1 MKTADPL
8 AGIAAFMAV
17 ADRASF
23 SAAADDMK
31 LGRATVGA
39 QVRALEQRL
48 GVRLLQ
54 RSTRMVALTEAGA
67 AYREA
72 LNGIPGQVL
81 LAEHTAAA
89 FQTEAVGRLRIA
101 APPDLGPRYLAPI
114 IAEYLAANSA
124 VTIDLVLSTD
134 AVDLIGGGYD
144 LAIRGALAVEET
156 LVTRQIGSS
165 PIIVC
170 AAPAYLDRHGTPAK
184 PQHITNHSCLHFS
197 KLRWGG
203 AWHFQKGEETF
214 RVPIMPRLECNDGPT
229 LLAAALAGGGIVL
242 GPAFVVGPAV
252 RAGTLV
258 AVLTEWQASNIPL
271 HVVYPANRH
280 IAQKVRSFVDML
292 AQAFSRDP
300 DLSMRATHASA

>member
-1 MKTADPL
+1 MKTADPM

-23 SAAADDMK
+23 SAAAEDLK

-54 RSTRMVALTEAGA
+54 RSTRMVVLTEAGA

-72 LNGIPGQVL
+72 LNGIPAQVL
-81 LAEHTAAA
+81 VAEHAATA

-101 APPDLGPRYLAPI
+101 APPDLGARYLAPI
-114 IAEYLAANSA
+114 IAEYLAANPA

-134 AVDLIGGGYD
+134 AVDLIAGGYD

-165 PIIVC
+165 PMIVC
-170 AAPAYLDRHGTPAK
+170 AAPAYLGRRGTPTTPHDLAA
-184 PQHITNHSCLHFS
+184 HDCLHFS
-197 KLRWGG
+197 ELRWRRTWQFRQGD
-203 AWHFQKGEETF
+203 ETIKI
-214 RVPIMPRLECNDGPT
+214 PIVPRLECNNGPT
-229 LLAAALAGGGIVL
+229 LMAAAIAGAGITL
-242 GPAFVVGPAV
+242 EPAFVVGPAV
-252 RAGTLV
+252 RAGHLV
-258 AVLTEWQASNIPL
+258 PILTEWRMSDVPL
-271 HVVYPANRH
+271 HAIYPANRH

-292 AQAFSRDP
+292 AHAFARDP
-300 DLSMRATHASA
+300 DLASEPGD

>member
-1 MKTADPL
+1 M
-8 AGIAAFMAV
+8 AGITAFMAV
-17 ADRASF
+17 ANRASF
-23 SAAADDMK
+23 SAAAEDLK

-54 RSTRMVALTEAGA
+54 RSTRMVVLTEAGV

-72 LNGIPGQVL
+72 LKGIPAQVL
-81 LAEHTAAA
+81 EAERVATA

-101 APPDLGPRYLAPI
+101 APPDLGPYYLAPI
-114 IAEYLAANSA
+114 IAEYLAANPA
-124 VTIDLVLSTD
+124 VTIELVLSTE

-144 LAIRGALAVEET
+144 LAVRGALAVEET

-165 PIIVC
+165 PITVC
-170 AAPAYLDRHGTPAK
+170 AAPAYLGLRGIPATPYDLSA
-184 PQHITNHSCLHFS
+184 HACLHFS
-197 KLRWGG
+197 GLRWGR
-203 AWHFQKGEETF
+203 AWHFQRGAETV
-214 RVPIMPRLECNDGPT
+214 RMPIVPKLECNDGPT

-252 RAGTLV
+252 RTGKLV
-258 AVLTEWQASNIPL
+258 PVLTQWHVPDVPL
-271 HVVYPANRH
+271 HAVYPANKH
-280 IAQKVRSFVDML
+280 IARKVRSFVDLL

-300 DLSMRATHASA
+300 DLAMRLLQASR

>member
-1 MKTADPL
+1 M
-8 AGIAAFMAV
+8 AGITAFMAV
-17 ADRASF
+17 ANRASF
-23 SAAADDMK
+23 SAAAEDLK

-54 RSTRMVALTEAGA
+54 RSTRMVVLTEAGV

-72 LNGIPGQVL
+72 LKGIPAQVL
-81 LAEHTAAA
+81 EAERVATA

-101 APPDLGPRYLAPI
+101 APPDLGPYYLAPI
-114 IAEYLAANSA
+114 IAEYLAANPA
-124 VTIDLVLSTD
+124 VTIELALSTE

-144 LAIRGALAVEET
+144 LAVRGALAVEET

-165 PIIVC
+165 PITVC
-170 AAPAYLDRHGTPAK
+170 AAPAYLGLRGIPATPHDLSA
-184 PQHITNHSCLHFS
+184 HACLHFS
-197 KLRWGG
+197 GLRWGR
-203 AWHFQKGEETF
+203 AWHFQRGAETV
-214 RVPIMPRLECNDGPT
+214 RMPIVPKLECNDGPT

-252 RAGTLV
+252 RTGKLV
-258 AVLTEWQASNIPL
+258 PVLTQWHVPDVPL
-271 HVVYPANRH
+271 HAVYPANKH
-280 IAQKVRSFVDML
+280 IARKVRSFVDLL

-300 DLSMRATHASA
+300 DLAMRLLQASR